1 MDFLEFEGFSY
12 GRDHIVFY
20 MDNVSNSF
28 RKMGINLDAP
38 SQRVNLP
45 MLTNI

>member
-1 MDFLEFEGFSY
+1 MIFLNLRALVMEEITLCF
-12 GRDHIVFY
+12 